1 MINYLGSDT
10 ASKVEAPG
18 SSETGRNPEYPES
31 SEYPKSEY
39 PGYPEYRVPENRL
52 YRPRPP
58 HPAQTYNSPGP
69 QRGRGPPPRLE
80 YFGPKDFKPE
90 SAFLIPQTKI
100 RPTMLSSKERVEGRE
115 PVREKLEPKPRRRRS
130 AEEEDDT
137 QGRMGIMKLFKKV
150 KNDLEYRI

>member
-10 ASKVEAPG
+10 ASKVEASS

-58 HPAQTYNSPGP
+58 HPAQAYNSPGP

-90 SAFLIPQTKI
+90 SAFLIPQSKI
-100 RPTMLSSKERVEGRE
+100 RPTMLNVQGR
-115 PVREKLEPKPRRRRS
+115 PGSPPGPAREKLEPKPRKLFRRS
-130 AEEEDDT
+130 PDSPDSSL
-137 QGRMGIMKLFKKV
+137 QDRLGVIHLFREV
-150 KNDLEYRI
+150 ESY